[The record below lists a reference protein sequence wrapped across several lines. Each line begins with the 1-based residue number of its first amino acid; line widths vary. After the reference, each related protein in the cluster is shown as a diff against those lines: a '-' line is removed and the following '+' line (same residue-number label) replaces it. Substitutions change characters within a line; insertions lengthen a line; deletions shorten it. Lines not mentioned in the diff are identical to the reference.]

1 MGVRPDIQ
9 MQSYRSLAVLTTLVA
24 VTTAAAL
31 AEPPRSAPPFVS
43 EIEAARLR
51 AHVEFLADDLLEGRA
66 PGTRGGDL
74 AARYIA
80 TQFALAGLEP
90 AGENGTYF
98 QPVEIVETEVDPSF
112 RLRARGKEPGAEV
125 QLAYPTEVVAYTDLE
140 AERAEAAGELVF
152 VGHGI
157 VAPEFRWNDYE
168 GVDAK
173 GRIALIMVNEPAAT
187 DEEPELF
194 EGRALTYYGRW
205 TYKYEEAARQ
215 GAAGAILI
223 HTDESATYPWQ
234 VVEGSWTGPQYSIP
248 ATPGAPALALKAWV
262 TDESARRLAALGG
275 HDLDALRRAA
285 HSRGARPVRLGVEVS
300 GTIQQQVARRT
311 SPNVIGMIPGQNTE
325 EAIVYT
331 SHYDHLGT
339 RQGPKGETIVF
350 NGARDNA
357 SGIAGII
364 EIARAMKMSPTPPGR
379 HVMFV
384 ATTAEESGLLG
395 SEYFASNPPIPI
407 ERVAANINVDSL
419 NVFGPTRD
427 LVLLGQ
433 ERSTLGELVERVAS
447 DWQRRVGL
455 DQHPERGYFFR
466 SDHFPLAK
474 AGVPALSLSTG
485 TEFVG
490 PRAERARELAREY
503 QEKHYHQPSDVVYP
517 DWDFEA
523 AAGQARIMADLG
535 WRIAADPAMP
545 AYHSDDQFARP
556 RATP

>member
-1 MGVRPDIQ
+1 ML
-9 MQSYRSLAVLTTLVA
+9 SSRSVAVLLSVA
-24 VTTAAAL
+24 VATTAVLAAD
-31 AEPPRSAPPFVS
+31 PPKTAPPFVA
-43 EIEAARLR
+43 EIDAARLR

-80 TQFALAGLEP
+80 AQFALAGLEP
-90 AGENGTYF
+90 GGENGTYF
-98 QPVEIVETEVDPSF
+98 QPVEIVETEVDPAF
-112 RLRARGKEPGAEV
+112 RLRARGKGRGGE
-125 QLAYPTEVVAYTDLE
+125 QTFAYPKEVVAYTDK
-140 AERAEAAGELVF
+140 EAATVEASGEVVF

-168 GVDAK
+168 GANVK
-173 GRIALIMVNEPAAT
+173 GKIALIMVNEPPAT
-187 DEEPELF
+187 AQEPELF
-194 EGRALTYYGRW
+194 DGRALTYYGRW

-223 HTDESATYPWQ
+223 HTTESATYPWQ

-248 ATPGAPALALKAWV
+248 AAPGALALALKAWV
-262 TDESARRLAALGG
+262 TDESARALASLGG
-275 HDLDALRRAA
+275 HDLDKLRAA
-285 HSRGARPVRLGVEVS
+285 AMSRGAKPVPLGVEVS
-300 GTIQQQVARRT
+300 GTIQQRVARRS
-311 SPNVIGMIPGQNTE
+311 SPNVIGTIRGLNTE

-331 SHYDHLGT
+331 SHYDHLGM
-339 RQGPKGETIVF
+339 RQGPDGQPIVF

-357 SGIAGII
+357 SGIGGIL
-364 EIARAMKMSPTPPGR
+364 EIARAMAMAPTPPGR
-379 HVMFV
+379 NVYFV

-395 SEYFASNPPIPI
+395 SEYFASNPPLPI
-407 ERVAANINVDSL
+407 QRVAANINIDSL

-433 ERSTLGELVERVAS
+433 ERSTLGAFVERLAI
-447 DWQRRVGL
+447 DWDREVGV
-455 DQHPERGYFFR
+455 DQFPERGYFFR

-490 PRAERARELAREY
+490 PRAERARQLAQEY
-503 QEKHYHQPSDVVYP
+503 QEKHYHQPSDVIYP

-523 AAGQARIMADLG
+523 AAHQMQMMADLG
-535 WRIAADPAMP
+535 WRIAADPATP
-545 AYHSDDQFARP
+545 AYHADDQFARP